1 MKDTLVFD
9 VRTIK
14 NEDLNEYEVEL
25 QPPLLELEFDDV
37 NFNSSVCGKVQL
49 LCHGE
54 DNIYVKAEVST
65 DIELQCGKCLDT
77 YKEELGA
84 TFEIQFTPSTNSE
97 EIDSGSVDDE
107 ERFYDGETFNISEDA
122 RQALVL
128 QIPVWPLC
136 SQVCE
141 GLCSGC
147 GINLNEEHCTCPETE
162 VIQTDTQDTHSPF
175 ADLKQLL
182 DAAKVENENKPKNRK
197 EITLKNGTSKT

>member
-1 MKDTLVFD
+1 MKNTLVFD

-14 NEDLNEYEVEL
+14 NDDFNEYEVEV
-25 QPPLLELEFDDV
+25 QPSLLELELDDV
-37 NFNSSVCGKVQL
+37 NFNSSVCGKIQL
-49 LCHGE
+49 LRHGE
-54 DNIYVKAEVST
+54 DNIYIKAQVNT
-65 DIELQCGKCLDT
+65 DVELQCGKCLDA
-77 YKEELGA
+77 YIKDIKA
-84 TFEIQFTPSTNSE
+84 TFEIQLTPSTDSE
-97 EIDSGSVDDE
+97 EIEFGNVDDD

-122 RQALVL
+122 RQALVI

-147 GINLNEEHCTCPETE
+147 GINLNEENCTCPKTD
-162 VIQTDTQDTHSPF
+162 VIQTDTSDTHSPF

-182 DAAKVENENKPKNRK
+182 DTAKVETENKQQNRK

>member
-14 NEDLNEYEVEL
+14 NDDFNEYEVEV
-25 QPPLLELEFDDV
+25 QPSRLELEFDDV
-37 NFNSSVCGKVQL
+37 NFNSRVCGKIHL
-49 LCHGE
+49 LRHGE
-54 DNIYVKAEVST
+54 DNIYVKAEVYT
-65 DIELQCGKCLDT
+65 DVELQCGKCLDT
-77 YKEELGA
+77 YIEDLE
-84 TFEIQFTPSTNSE
+84 TSFEIQFIPSSDSE
-97 EIDSGSVDDE
+97 EIESGNVDDE

-122 RQALVL
+122 RQALVI

-147 GINLNEEHCTCPETE
+147 GINLNEENCTCPNTV
-162 VIQTDTQDTHSPF
+162 VIQTDTSDTHSPF

-182 DAAKVENENKPKNRK
+182 DAAKAETENMQQNRK
-197 EITLKNGTSKT
+197 EITVKNGTSKT

>member
-9 VRTIK
+9 VRNIK
-14 NEDLNEYEVEL
+14 NEDFNEYGVQI
-25 QPPLLELEFDDV
+25 QPSLLDLEFDDV
-37 NFNSSVCGKVQL
+37 NFYTVICGKVQL
-49 LCHGE
+49 LRHGE

-77 YKEELGA
+77 YKEDLEA
-84 TFEIQFTPSTNSE
+84 RFEVQFTPSTNTE
-97 EIDSGSVDDE
+97 DIESGSVDDE

-128 QIPVWPLC
+128 QLPGWPLC
-136 SQVCE
+136 SQLCE

-147 GINLNEEHCTCPETE
+147 GINLNEEDCTCPETE
-162 VIQTDTQDTHSPF
+162 AAQTDTPDRHSPF

-182 DAAKVENENKPKNRK
+182 DTGKIETENKPKNRK